1 MLILQIVA
9 AALAAAGSGQAVNTN
24 PGTFIGANN
33 ETVADADCYSN
44 IRISSDG
51 NLYTSSDGTADEFST
66 NEGAWLLFGT
76 AAEIWVEVTITGGSP
91 GTLNSHDPTGG
102 RLQLS
107 SNVDIGIVETTTTE
121 THTCIVTVD
130 FWNAS
135 SGGLKIATDSWTVS
149 ATEDSP

>member
-1 MLILQIVA
+1 MLL
-9 AALAAAGSGQAVNTN
+9 ALITAVLSAGGSGLVVDTT
-24 PGTFIGANN
+24 PGTFNGTNS
-33 ETVADADCYSN
+33 ETVVGADCYSN
-44 IRISSDG
+44 IRIGSDG
-51 NLYTSSDGTADEFST
+51 NLYTTGTGGSDSFGT

-135 SGGLKIATDSWTVS
+135 AGGLKIATDSWTLS
-149 ATEDSP
+149 ATENSP